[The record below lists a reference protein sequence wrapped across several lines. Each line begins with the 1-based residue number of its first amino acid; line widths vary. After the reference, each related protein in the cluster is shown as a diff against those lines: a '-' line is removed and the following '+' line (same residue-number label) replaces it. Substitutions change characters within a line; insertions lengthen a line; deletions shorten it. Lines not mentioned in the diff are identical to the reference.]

1 MLLRTW
7 AIARKEFIQLV
18 RDARTLAVIVVLP
31 VLMLVLYGYA
41 INLDVKHL
49 QTAVVDQDRTSGAR
63 DLVRAFS
70 NTEYFDIIRYL
81 DSPAQIDDLIQRG
94 AVKVALVIPRG
105 YARDLAVGRR
115 VQIQVIVDGSNPTTA
130 TLAVSYVS
138 GIVQGYSSMVTV
150 MAAARAGFTRPELF
164 LPVEYRPRVW
174 YNPELKST
182 YFIVPGL
189 IAVIL
194 MMLSALL
201 TAMTVVRERER
212 GTIEQLVVSPVMPHE
227 LMIGKLIPYV
237 VIAFADIVLVTVA
250 GRLLFGVPLRG
261 SVPLLLG
268 LSAVFLVAV
277 LGIGLLVSTIATTQE
292 LAMTIA
298 VMTTML
304 PSFLLSGFVFPI
316 SNMPRAIQAITY
328 LIPARYFLVIVRGIF
343 LKGVGWAVLWPQV
356 IPLVIFA
363 AATIAAAALRFKKR
377 L

>member
-7 AIARKEFIQLV
+7 AITRKEFIQLV
-18 RDARTLAVIVVLP
+18 RDVRTLAVIVVLP
-31 VLMLVLYGYA
+31 VLLLVLYGYA

-81 DSPAQIDDLIQRG
+81 DSPAEIDDLIQRG

-105 YARDLAVGRR
+105 YARDLAAGRR
-115 VQIQVIVDGSNPTTA
+115 AKIQVIVDGSNPTTA

-150 MAAARAGFTRPELF
+150 MAAARAGFTRPDLF
-164 LPVEYRPRVW
+164 LPVDSRPRVW

-201 TAMTVVRERER
+201 TAMTVVRER

-277 LGIGLLVSTIATTQE
+277 LGIGLLVSTISTTQE

-298 VMTTML
+298 LMTTML

-316 SNMPRAIQAITY
+316 SNMPRVIQAITY

-363 AATIAAAALRFKKR
+363 AATIGAAALRFKKR

>member
-7 AIARKEFIQLV
+7 AITRKEFIQLV
-18 RDARTLAVIVVLP
+18 RDVRTLAVIVVLP
-31 VLMLVLYGYA
+31 VLLLVLYGYA

-81 DSPAQIDDLIQRG
+81 DSPAEIDDLIQRG

-105 YARDLAVGRR
+105 YARDLAAGRR
-115 VQIQVIVDGSNPTTA
+115 AKIQVIVDGSNPTTA

-150 MAAARAGFTRPELF
+150 MAAARAGFTRPDLF
-164 LPVEYRPRVW
+164 LPVDSRPRVW

-277 LGIGLLVSTIATTQE
+277 LGIGLLVSTISTTQE

-298 VMTTML
+298 LMTTML

-316 SNMPRAIQAITY
+316 SNMPRVIQAITY

-363 AATIAAAALRFKKR
+363 AATIGAAALRFKKR

>member
-1 MLLRTW
+1 
-7 AIARKEFIQLV
+7 
-18 RDARTLAVIVVLP
+18 
-31 VLMLVLYGYA
+31 
-41 INLDVKHL
+41 
-49 QTAVVDQDRTSGAR
+49 
-63 DLVRAFS
+63 
-70 NTEYFDIIRYL
+70 
-81 DSPAQIDDLIQRG
+81 
-94 AVKVALVIPRG
+94 
-105 YARDLAVGRR
+105 
-115 VQIQVIVDGSNPTTA
+115 
-130 TLAVSYVS
+130 
-138 GIVQGYSSMVTV
+138 
-150 MAAARAGFTRPELF
+150 
-164 LPVEYRPRVW
+164 
-174 YNPELKST
+174 
-182 YFIVPGL
+182 
-189 IAVIL
+189 
-194 MMLSALL
+194 
-201 TAMTVVRERER
+201 VRERAR

-277 LGIGLLVSTIATTQE
+277 LGIGLLVSTISTTQE

-298 VMTTML
+298 LMTTML

-316 SNMPRAIQAITY
+316 SNMPRVIQAITY

>member
-7 AIARKEFIQLV
+7 AITRKEFIQLV
-18 RDARTLAVIVVLP
+18 RDVRTLAVIVVLP
-31 VLMLVLYGYA
+31 VLLLVLYGYA
-41 INLDVKHL
+41 INLDVTHL
-49 QTAVVDQDRTSGAR
+49 QTAVADQDKTSAAR
-63 DLVRAFS
+63 DLVRAFE

-81 DSPAQIDDLIQRG
+81 DSPAQIHDLIQRG
-94 AVKVALVIPRG
+94 TVKVALVIPRG
-105 YARDLAVGRR
+105 YARDLASGRR
-115 VQIQVIVDGSNPTTA
+115 AQIQVIVDGSNPTTA

-150 MAAARAGFTRPELF
+150 MAAARVGMTRPELF
-164 LPVEYRPRVW
+164 VPVDFRPRVW

-277 LGIGLLVSTIATTQE
+277 LGIGLLVSTISTTQE

-316 SNMPRAIQAITY
+316 SNMPRVIQAITY
-328 LIPARYFLVIVRGIF
+328 VIPARYFLVIVRGIF

-356 IPLVIFA
+356 IPLIIFA
-363 AATIAAAALRFKKR
+363 AATIGAAALRFRKR